1 MVKNRIYNC
10 YEINNIWFFV
20 LIYKIFYIK
29 KNKENKNKIKII
41 LKFYKYFIFD
51 KNIWWILYISR
62 FRMRFLWY
70 LDV

>member
-1 MVKNRIYNC
+1 MVKNRIYDC

-41 LKFYKYFIFD
+41 LKFYKCFIFD
-51 KNIWWILYISR
+51 KNI
-62 FRMRFLWY
+62 
-70 LDV
+70 